1 MNENDSDNDE
11 GFVPTRV
18 EIKPD
23 TGPGL
28 LKADGSKERP
38 TDFQARY
45 IFGDGIF
52 RYLSA
57 EP

>member
-52 RYLSA
+52 RYMSA
-57 EP
+57 